1 MSDLNMPGHA
11 DGVQGD
17 DPVRDEDL
25 EYQSQFGED
34 PGDLTGEIART
45 PIPPD

>member
-1 MSDLNMPGHA
+1 MPGHA

-17 DPVRDEDL
+17 DPNRDEDL

-34 PGDLTGEIART
+34 PGVPSIGRT
-45 PIPPD
+45 PPPPD